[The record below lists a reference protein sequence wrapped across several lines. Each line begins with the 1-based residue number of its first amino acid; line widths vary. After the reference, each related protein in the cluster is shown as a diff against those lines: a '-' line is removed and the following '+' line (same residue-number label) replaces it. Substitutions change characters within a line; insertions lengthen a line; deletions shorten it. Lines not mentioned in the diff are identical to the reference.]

1 MTLTQIITAKPNNP
15 PTTITPSTSVLG
27 DITNFITPPRALQW
41 TSGVTT
47 ALASLP
53 KGMNACAI
61 VVGEDEE
68 GSLLLL
74 EMRGLKEFKMRLG
87 KRELITSVSS
97 LPLSLKTLFSV

>member
-15 PTTITPSTSVLG
+15 PATITPSPSVLG
-27 DITNFITPPRALQW
+27 NITNLITPPRALQW
-41 TSGVTT
+41 TSGVTA
-47 ALASLP
+47 ALTSLP
-53 KGMNACAI
+53 KGMNACAV

-74 EMRGLKEFKMRLG
+74 EMRGLKKFKMGLG

-97 LPLSLKTLFSV
+97 LPF